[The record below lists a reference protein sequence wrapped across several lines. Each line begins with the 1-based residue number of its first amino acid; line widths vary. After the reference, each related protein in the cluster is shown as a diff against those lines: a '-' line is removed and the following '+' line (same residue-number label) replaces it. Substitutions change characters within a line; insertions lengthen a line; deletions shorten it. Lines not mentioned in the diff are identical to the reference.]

1 MKLSPSQQRIL
12 ECFYKHGNRVY
23 SWQLCQ
29 EAFTSDYRRRIYE
42 LRKMGYEIKNFS
54 EAYDMWDWGDWDERK
69 CQPVKRITRH
79 GYILIPPSQKQAEL
93 EI

>member
-29 EAFTSDYRRRIYE
+29 EAFTSDYRRRIHE
-42 LRKMGYEIKNFS
+42 LRKMGYEIQSFS
-54 EAYDMWDWGDWDERK
+54 ESCNHPYPRV
-69 CQPVKRITRH
+69 QTRH